1 MSLGWSRGSPPP
13 STRVHLPICRPGT
26 CTIGSATR
34 RQCRRVAAVDSPGGP
49 FVPFALDVERCPRAR
64 QSFPVTLAL
73 RRGTA
78 SGRGPVDS
86 DVARRTDRQYA
97 ARLTLLGVLGG
108 AALTAAVYG
117 GVMTPPV

>member
-1 MSLGWSRGSPPP
+1 MARPPP
-13 STRVHLPICRPGT
+13 STRVHPPPICRPGT
-26 CTIGSATR
+26 CTIGPVTR